1 MSLNRLFS
9 VPRLYLQLLVASMLG
24 LGSADAAAPAGGV
37 SQRPINLLFI
47 ITDQQRFDALG
58 CMGNPVVRTPNLD
71 RLARQGAR
79 FVNAYSSCP
88 VCVPARTV
96 ILTGRSIE
104 STKVRGNGD
113 VNSEEVPNLVTFDQV
128 LLRNGYQGEYHGK
141 WHSPYKFALDYTRP
155 VLWLNGKQAPPGSK
169 AEMSEAEA
177 FKKYVAAHVPERE
190 LKPGEYIANM
200 YGRPYLPDKMD
211 PASTGEVT
219 DRSAKR
225 KKKKAQGKAA
235 DAQVSNQATTYGCL
249 VDVPPEHTLA
259 AWTVKEGLE
268 ALDRLKDMPFTL
280 TVSIGPP
287 HPPMVL
293 PKPWFGMYPAAEMPV
308 PVTIG
313 DRRTNSPYARPGADV
328 EGDAYRDPAKVRQMI
343 SDYYGLVSLDDE
355 WIGRLL
361 KRLDELG
368 LADHTLVVFTS
379 DHGEMLGDHGMHS
392 KTVFY
397 EGSAHVPLL
406 MRLPG
411 IIKAGTVVTAPV
423 SHIDYYA
430 TVLDY
435 LAMQGPPSEG
445 RSLRPLI
452 EGKGELDRI
461 AVSEWARGNVP
472 GYMAFDGRWKL
483 MFGRSAD
490 ALSLDALYDLKSDP
504 PELTNLIGSNPDRER
519 YRAQAERMKGFLV
532 AWLERTKSPN
542 LEQVKARPLLPRT
555 EPSGNKRGRQAPPS

>member
-1 MSLNRLFS
+1 MNGNLPQESLRRLRAHRTF
-9 VPRLYLQLLVASMLG
+9 LFIGAALLSGAVTSSLAE
-24 LGSADAAAPAGGV
+24 AAK
-37 SQRPINLLFI
+37 RPTNLLFI

-58 CMGNPVVRTPNLD
+58 CAGNPVVKTPNLD
-71 RLARQGAR
+71 SLARGGAR
-79 FVNAYSSCP
+79 FVNAYSACP

-104 STKVRGNGD
+104 TTRVRGNGD
-113 VNSEEVPNLVTFDQV
+113 VNSEDVPSLLTFDQV

-141 WHSPYKFALDYTRP
+141 WHSPYQFALDYTRP

-177 FKKYVAAHVPERE
+177 FKKYVAAHVPERALE
-190 LKPGEYIANM
+190 PGERIANM

-211 PASTGEVT
+211 PESSGQPDERA
-219 DRSAKR
+219 ALR
-225 KKKKAQGKAA
+225 KKKKAKARA
-235 DAQVSNQATTYGCL
+235 PEVSNQATTYGCL
-249 VDVPPEHTLA
+249 VDVPPEHTLT

-268 ALDRLKDMPFTL
+268 ALDRLKDKPFTL

-293 PKPWFGMYPAAEMPV
+293 PKPYFGMYPPGDMPV
-308 PVTIG
+308 PASIG
-313 DRRTNSPYARPGADV
+313 DPRTNSPYARAGAEV
-328 EGDAYRDPAKVRQMI
+328 AGDAYRDPAKIQQMI

-411 IIKAGTVVTAPV
+411 VIKAGTVVTAPV
-423 SHIDYYA
+423 SQIDYYA
-430 TVLDY
+430 TILDY
-435 LAMQGPPSEG
+435 LEVSGSPSEG
-445 RSLRPLI
+445 RSLRPLV
-452 EGKGELDRI
+452 EGKDEHDRI

-483 MFGRSAD
+483 MVGRSAD
-490 ALSLDALYDLKSDP
+490 VPSLDALYDLKSDP
-504 PELTNLIGSNPDRER
+504 QEVTNLIGSNPDREK
-519 YRAQAERMKGFLV
+519 YRAEAERMKGLLV

-542 LEQVKARPLLPRT
+542 LEQVKARPVMPRT
-555 EPSGNKRGRQAPPS
+555 ASSTKKQNR

>member
-1 MSLNRLFS
+1 M
-9 VPRLYLQLLVASMLG
+9 LL
-24 LGSADAAAPAGGV
+24 AAEAAK
-37 SQRPINLLFI
+37 RPINLLFI

-58 CMGNPVVRTPNLD
+58 CAGNPVLKTPNLD
-71 RLARQGAR
+71 RLAREGAR

-104 STKVRGNGD
+104 TTRVMVNGD
-113 VNSEEVPNLVTFDQV
+113 AKNEDVPDFLTFDQV

-190 LKPGEYIANM
+190 LRPGERIANM

-211 PASTGEVT
+211 PASSGQPDE
-219 DRSAKR
+219 RPAKR
-225 KKKKAQGKAA
+225 QKKKAKARA
-235 DAQVSNQATTYGCL
+235 PEVSNQATTYGCL
-249 VDVPPEHTLA
+249 VDVPPEHTLT
-259 AWTVKEGLE
+259 AWTVKEGVE
-268 ALDRLKDMPFTL
+268 ALERLKDKPFTL

-293 PKPWFGMYPAAEMPV
+293 PKPYFGMYPPEAMPV
-308 PVTIG
+308 PATIG
-313 DRRTNSPYARPGADV
+313 DRRTNSPYTRLGADV
-328 EGDAYRDPAKVRQMI
+328 AGDAYHDPARIQQMI

-361 KRLDELG
+361 QRLEELG
-368 LADHTLVVFTS
+368 LADRTLVVFTS
-379 DHGEMLGDHGMHS
+379 DHGEMLGDHGLHS

-397 EGSAHVPLL
+397 EGSVHIPLL

-411 IIKAGTVVTAPV
+411 VIKPGTVVTAPV
-423 SHIDYYA
+423 SHIDCYA
-430 TVLDY
+430 TILDY
-435 LAMQGPPSEG
+435 LGIIGPQSEG

-452 EGKGELDRI
+452 EGKEDGKNRV
-461 AVSEWARGNVP
+461 AVSEWARGSVP

-483 MFGRSAD
+483 MFGRTA
-490 ALSLDALYDLKSDP
+490 AAPSLDALYDLKDDP
-504 PELTNLIGSNPDRER
+504 QEITNLIGHNPAREKH
-519 YRAQAERMKGFLV
+519 RAQAERMKALLV
-532 AWLERTKSPN
+532 AWLEKVKSPS
-542 LEQVKARPLLPRT
+542 LEDVRARPVIAVA
-555 EPSGNKRGRQAPPS
+555 EPPMENKSP